1 MVPVRAV
8 VVFAAAANC
17 TVPGPLP
24 IAPDVMLI
32 HPALTLADQL
42 QDATVFTAKDP
53 DPPAAGTVCPAAE
66 SA

>member
-1 MVPVRAV
+1 
-8 VVFAAAANC
+8 
-17 TVPGPLP
+17 
-24 IAPDVMLI
+24 MLI

-42 QDATVFTAKDP
+42 QDAAVFTAKDP